1 MTILT
6 CFCGIPGGPGRHGLC
21 FGLHPFSGTINHCFV
36 GHCERIVPSI
46 SHSFEFYM
54 QHQYPCQLNL
64 TWKQLVHQLL
74 LSVERVGLSAV
85 GAKRLV
91 VGPNLAIRAIAAIP
105 AVIGVM
111 SESLGDRSFV
121 YDSVDPADPFQVPP
135 VTIQA
140 RPKFAPLQIPSRS
153 QAPRIS
159 AQFQVSALV
168 QPVERSLDSQG
179 AFSGQISK
187 TCWYS

>member
-1 MTILT
+1 M
-6 CFCGIPGGPGRHGLC
+6 
-21 FGLHPFSGTINHCFV
+21 
-36 GHCERIVPSI
+36 
-46 SHSFEFYM
+46 
-54 QHQYPCQLNL
+54 
-64 TWKQLVHQLL
+64 HQLL
-74 LSVERVGLSAV
+74 LSVERVGLGAV

-111 SESLGDRSFV
+111 SESLGDWSFV
-121 YDSVDPADPFQVPP
+121 YDSVDPAHPFQAPP
-135 VTIQA
+135 VAIQA

-153 QAPRIS
+153 QGPRIS

-168 QPVERSLDSQG
+168 PPVERSLDSQG